1 MLMCGTVTLE
11 QVLEGTTIQLSS
23 VTLEQVL
30 EGTTIQLS
38 SVTLEP
44 VLEGTTIQLSSVTLE
59 QVLEGTTIQLSSVTL
74 EQVLEGTTIQLSSV
88 TLGPVLEDTTIQL
101 SSVTVEPVLE
111 GTTIQLSSVT
121 LEPVLE
127 GTTIQLSSVTLE
139 QVLEGTTIQHS
150 SVTLEP
156 VLEGTTIQ
164 HSLVTLEL
172 VLEGTTIQHSSV
184 TLELVLEGTTIQH
197 SSVTLEPVLEGTTI
211 QLSSVTLEPVLEG
224 TTIQL
229 SSVTLEPVL
238 EGTTIQHSSVT
249 LEPVLEGT
257 TIQHS
262 SGDFKKN
269 RRDFPKISAWNL
281 LGCNFIPTL
290 SSHISKMLL
299 CGTVTLQ
306 PVLEGTN
313 IQLSSVTLEPVLEGT
328 TIQHSS
334 GDFKKNRRDFP
345 KISAWNLLGCN
356 FIPTL
361 SSHISKMLLC
371 GTVTLQPVLE
381 GTNIQLSSVPWEPVM
396 EGTPIQL
403 SSGFFKKNR
412 SDFAKISAMESLGL
426 HLYPNNVKS
435 YHLDAVLQ
443 HSDLGASLGWQD
455 HPTFFSDLGASL
467 GGQDHPNFFIDL
479 GGNHG
484 GHVNPLSSV
493 TWDPVLERTTIQLS
507 SDRILKD
514 FLFFMPKRIESRR
527 SSYSSCRKGQNPK
540 GLLILHAEKD
550 RILKVF
556 LYFMQKR
563 LDSCRTSYFSGRRGC
578 WKTASAMQS
587 IYRSLKLEELR
598 IEFQSSY
605 TSCRKGGFKKNRKD
619 FVRISVW
626 NLRTAP
632 LSQDCQ
638 VIPPRCCFAALDPGS
653 QSWRARPSNFLQGA
667 LRRTEGILFKSVYGF
682 FELHLYPDTV
692 KSYLLDAVL
701 QHWTLG
707 ASLGEHDHPTFFSDL
722 GGSWRARPFNFLR
735 TLGASLGEHDHPTF
749 FRGFKKN
756 RRDIVHI
763 SVWNLWA
770 ASFSQQCHIIP
781 PRCCFA
787 ALGALRRTEGI
798 LFKSV
803 YGIFGLHLYPNT
815 VKSYLLVAVLQ
826 HCTLGASLGEHDHPT
841 FFRIESRMS
850 YSLCRKVTS
859 SYLSTNSKRETTLN
873 ALSEQIDSNITCL
886 SFSYLGA
893 SLGGHDNPTFF
904 RIES

>member
-540 GLLILHAEKD
+540 GLLILHAEK
-550 RILKVF
+550 
-556 LYFMQKR
+556 
-563 LDSCRTSYFSGRRGC
+563 
-578 WKTASAMQS
+578 
-587 IYRSLKLEELR
+587 
-598 IEFQSSY
+598 
-605 TSCRKGGFKKNRKD
+605 
-619 FVRISVW
+619 
-626 NLRTAP
+626 
-632 LSQDCQ
+632 
-638 VIPPRCCFAALDPGS
+638 
-653 QSWRARPSNFLQGA
+653 GA
-667 LRRTEGILFKSVYGF
+667 LRRTERILYESVYGILG
-682 FELHLYPDTV
+682 LHLYHKTV

-707 ASLGEHDHPTFFSDL
+707 ASLGEHDHPTFFS
-722 GGSWRARPFNFLR
+722 N
-735 TLGASLGEHDHPTF
+735 LGASLGGHDHPTF
-749 FRGFKKN
+749 LGPWEPVLESTTIQLSSVTWEAVGGHDHSTFLGPWEPVLESTTIQLSSVPWEPVLESTTIQLSSGGFKKN
-756 RRDIVHI
+756 RRLLFNSVH
-763 SVWNLWA
+763 
-770 ASFSQQCHIIP
+770 
-781 PRCCFA
+781 
-787 ALGALRRTEGI
+787 
-798 LFKSV
+798 
-803 YGIFGLHLYPNT
+803 GLTQATPLPNN
-815 VKSYLLVAVLQ
+815 VKSHRLDSVLQ
-826 HCTLGASLGEHDHPT
+826 HW
-841 FFRIESRMS
+841 IESRMS

>member
-443 HSDLGASLGWQD
+443 HSDLGPSLGA
-455 HPTFFSDLGASL
+455 HNNPTFL
-467 GGQDHPNFFIDL
+467 
-479 GGNHG
+479 
-484 GHVNPLSSV
+484 
-493 TWDPVLERTTIQLS
+493 
-507 SDRILKD
+507 
-514 FLFFMPKRIESRR
+514 RIESRR

-540 GLLILHAEKD
+540 GLLILHAEK
-550 RILKVF
+550 
-556 LYFMQKR
+556 
-563 LDSCRTSYFSGRRGC
+563 
-578 WKTASAMQS
+578 
-587 IYRSLKLEELR
+587 
-598 IEFQSSY
+598 
-605 TSCRKGGFKKNRKD
+605 
-619 FVRISVW
+619 
-626 NLRTAP
+626 
-632 LSQDCQ
+632 
-638 VIPPRCCFAALDPGS
+638 
-653 QSWRARPSNFLQGA
+653 GA
-667 LRRTEGILFKSVYGF
+667 LRRTERILYESVYGILG
-682 FELHLYPDTV
+682 LHLYHKTV

-707 ASLGEHDHPTFFSDL
+707 ASLGEHDHPTFFS
-722 GGSWRARPFNFLR
+722 N
-735 TLGASLGEHDHPTF
+735 LGASLGGHDHPTF
-749 FRGFKKN
+749 LGPWEPVLESTT
-756 RRDIVHI
+756 IQLSSGPWEPVLESTTI
-763 SVWNLWA
+763 QLSSG
-770 ASFSQQCHIIP
+770 AS
-781 PRCCFA
+781 
-787 ALGALRRTEGI
+787 RRTEGI
-798 LFKSV
+798 LFTSV
-803 YGIFGLHLYPNT
+803 YGIFGLHLFPNNVT
-815 VKSYLLVAVLQ
+815 SYLLDAVLQ